1 MGDMRIEATYTE
13 WKDFGGVMAPAKIV
27 QRRGELPFFEVN
39 VTGAKANPADIAAL
53 IAGPAPAARG
63 AGGAGA
69 PGAGA
74 PPAAPAGGAGA
85 QGARG
90 AGVPPVPGGAPPAAG
105 AGGGGGRGVPA
116 PVTSTS
122 EKMADGVYRIMGGYV
137 SLAVEFDDYIM
148 VLEGPESDARGL
160 STIAETKKLIP
171 NKPIRYVFN
180 THPHSDHSGG
190 LGAFVAEGATIITH
204 QNNKKFFED
213 AFSTPRTLLATNDT
227 LAKAQADA
235 KAKGQ
240 TVKVKVEGIGDKK
253 VYKDSKHSVE
263 LYYMKTNLGTK
274 KVPDYTPHSEGW
286 MIAYLPKE
294 KILFQGDFTVNPMA
308 ATQNDHVMQVF
319 VPNVLDRLKLD
330 FEKDVPVHP
339 GNPNVALTRAEVLKA
354 VGR

>member
-1 MGDMRIEATYTE
+1 M
-13 WKDFGGVMAPAKIV
+13 MAP
-27 QRRGELPFFEVN
+27 
-39 VTGAKANPADIAAL
+39 
-53 IAGPAPAARG
+53 
-63 AGGAGA
+63 
-69 PGAGA
+69 
-74 PPAAPAGGAGA
+74 
-85 QGARG
+85 
-90 AGVPPVPGGAPPAAG
+90 
-105 AGGGGGRGVPA
+105 
-116 PVTSTS
+116 
-122 EKMADGVYRIMGGYV
+122 GVYRIMGGYV

-148 VLEGPESDARGL
+148 VLEGPESDARAI

-213 AFSTPRTLLATNDT
+213 AFSTPRTLLPTTDT

-240 TVKVKVEGIGDKK
+240 TVKVKVEGVGDKK

-263 LYYMKTNLGTK
+263 LYYMKTNLGAK

-286 MIAYLPKE
+286 MLAYLPKE
-294 KILFQGDFTVNPMA
+294 KILFQGDFTVTPGA
-308 ATQNDHVMQVF
+308 AMQNDHVMQVF